1 MATVEASPLELLK
14 TLCDLEEFAS
24 TLEPTQQQD
33 ILYEWRL
40 WQRPKQ
46 AAPEGNWRVWLVLA
60 GRGFGKTRTGAEFV
74 REQVDAGHSHHIAL
88 VGPTAADVRDTMIEG
103 ESGLLAVFPPGERPK
118 YEPSKRR
125 ITFRNGAVATA
136 YSADEPDRLRGPN
149 HDLAWA
155 DELAAWRYPEAW
167 DMLSFGLRVGE
178 RPRVVVTTT
187 PRPTALIRALVDRV
201 DVEVVRGSTY
211 ENRSNLAGP
220 FLVEILERYEG
231 TRLGRQELH
240 AEILADVEGAL
251 WDRDSIDTHRI
262 VQVPDLE
269 RIVVA
274 IDPAASNKATSSETG
289 VVVAGVGTD
298 GHGYVLDDRTVRG
311 TPNEWATA
319 AISAYHTFSADRI
332 VAEANQ
338 GGDMVRHTLDTVEPN
353 LPIKMVHASRGKR
366 TRAEPVAALY
376 EQGRVHHVGVFAR
389 LEDQLCS
396 WVPDVSPSPDRLD
409 ALVWALSDLM
419 VGGARQV
426 PAVVP
431 VSLEQANPWKPR

>member
-14 TLCDLEEFAS
+14 TLCDLEGFAA
-24 TLEPTQQQD
+24 TLDPTQQQD
-33 ILYEWRL
+33 LLYDWRL

-46 AAPEGNWRVWLVLA
+46 ATPEGDWRVWLVLA

-74 REQVDAGHSHHIAL
+74 REQVAAGHARRVAL

-103 ESGLLAVFPPGERPK
+103 ESGLLAVFPPDERPK

-125 ITFRNGAVATA
+125 IAFHNGAVATA

-167 DMLSFGLRVGE
+167 DMLMFGLRVGGH
-178 RPRVVVTTT
+178 PRVVVTTT
-187 PRPTALIRALVDRV
+187 PRPTALIRSLVDRA
-201 DVEVVRGSTY
+201 DVAVVRGSTY

-251 WDRDSIDTHRI
+251 WDRDSIDNHRV
-262 VQVPDLE
+262 VQAPDLS

-274 IDPAASNKATSSETG
+274 IDPAASSKATSSETG

-298 GHGYVLDDRTVRG
+298 GHGYILDDRTVKG
-311 TPNEWATA
+311 TPNEWASA

-338 GGDMVRHTLDTVEPN
+338 GGDMVRHTLDTVESN
-353 LPIKMVHASRGKR
+353 LPVKMVHASRGKR

-419 VGGARQV
+419 IAGARQV
-426 PAVVP
+426 AAVAP
-431 VSLEQANPWKPR
+431 VSLEQANPWQPR